1 MSKEELIEQLKQYI
15 KLCESKDSCNDCIIA
30 ELFGECIFTEPPDLW
45 PLPSP
50 SEGRF
55 PVLSRHRRL

>member
-30 ELFGECIFTEPPDLW
+30 ELFGDCIFTETPDL
-45 PLPSP
+45 
-50 SEGRF
+50 
-55 PVLSRHRRL
+55 